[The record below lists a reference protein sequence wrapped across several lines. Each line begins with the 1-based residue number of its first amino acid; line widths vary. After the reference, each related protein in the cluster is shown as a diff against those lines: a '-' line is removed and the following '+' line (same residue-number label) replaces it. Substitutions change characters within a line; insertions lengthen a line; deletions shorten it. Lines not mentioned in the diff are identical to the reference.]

1 MCIESEEISGGGAAL
16 SGWEDSIKIG
26 GRDSCS
32 KIGRNQI
39 ALIKFL
45 LIDRY

>member
-1 MCIESEEISGGGAAL
+1 MCIESEKISGGSAAL

-26 GRDSCS
+26 RRDSCS